1 MSFDFPAFWAALT
14 SEAFFRGACITIAL
28 SLLAHGVG
36 ILISVPV
43 AVIIDRGGGF
53 VPGVLKGLVGMLRG
67 APTLLQLLFV
77 WNALPQFFPIFREPW
92 FTPFLAAWIALSLN
106 EAAYQVEINRAALKA
121 VDPGQQAAG
130 EALGLSRFQIFRYI
144 TLPQAMRVA
153 IPPTVNEFITL
164 LKITSLASVISL
176 QELMSTA
183 SRAVSTTFQFS
194 EYYAAA
200 LIYYLI
206 MVYALVFLQGKLERK
221 YSWDRSKAEAAGDPG
236 VVQKAMA
243 LMRRA

>member
-1 MSFDFPAFWAALT
+1 MSFDFSAFWGALT
-14 SEAFFRGACITIAL
+14 SEAFFRGACVTIIL
-28 SLLAHGVG
+28 SLLSHGVG
-36 ILISVPV
+36 ILISIPV
-43 AVIIDRGGGF
+43 AVIINRGNSLTAR
-53 VPGVLKGLVGMLRG
+53 VLKGFVGILRG

-92 FTPFLAAWIALSLN
+92 FSPFLAAWIALSLN

-121 VDPGQQAAG
+121 VDPGQEAAG
-130 EALGLSRFQIFRYI
+130 QALGLGRFQVFRYI

-183 SRAVSTTFQFS
+183 SRGVSTTFQFS

-200 LIYYLI
+200 LVYYLI
-206 MVYALVFLQGKLERK
+206 MVYALVYFQGKLERK
-221 YSWDRSKAEAAGDPG
+221 YSWDRAKAEVSNDPG

-243 LMRRA
+243 LMRRS

>member
-1 MSFDFPAFWAALT
+1 MSFDFSAFWGALT
-14 SEAFFRGACITIAL
+14 SEAFFRGACVTIIL
-28 SLLAHGVG
+28 SLVSHGVG
-36 ILISVPV
+36 ILISIPV
-43 AVIIDRGGGF
+43 AIIVNRSQGILSRT
-53 VPGVLKGLVGMLRG
+53 LKGLVGILRG

-106 EAAYQVEINRAALKA
+106 EAAYQVEINRAALKS
-121 VDPGQQAAG
+121 VDPGQEAAG

-153 IPPTVNEFITL
+153 IPPTANEFITL

-176 QELMSTA
+176 QELLATA

-200 LIYYLI
+200 LVYYLV

-221 YSWDRSKAEAAGDPG
+221 YTWDRSKAEASNDPG

-243 LMRRA
+243 LMRRS

>member
-1 MSFDFPAFWAALT
+1 MTFDFSAFWGALT
-14 SEAFFRGACITIAL
+14 SEAFFRGACITIIL
-28 SLLAHGVG
+28 SVLSHGVG
-36 ILISVPV
+36 ILISIPV
-43 AVIIDRGGGF
+43 AVTINRGGGF
-53 VPGVLKGLVGMLRG
+53 LPKTLKGLVGVLRG

-121 VDPGQQAAG
+121 VDPGQEDAG
-130 EALGLSRFQIFRYI
+130 KALGLSRFQIFRYV

-200 LIYYLI
+200 LVYYLI

-221 YSWDRSKAEAAGDPG
+221 YSWDRSRVEAAGDAG
-236 VVQKAMA
+236 AVQKAMA